1 MKCLGNTPKKSNENE
16 IILPLFLKYGIQN
29 GDKSKKFKKNIKNN
43 NTAHIISKKINC
55 FGNKVKNNNKKE
67 NYSKDNNIKND
78 GIKKKDFRP
87 FLYYKLKKKY
97 DSEIFTYNIK
107 KINELIFNI
116 PSKFTASFKDY
127 LLIEEDAE
135 FLKREYHKE
144 EFNKKFTK
152 IFFFYEKYSKTF
164 PNYTILSEGKY
175 MYRNILK
182 KQKMIDELQKIKE
195 EEEDKINSKII
206 MDPSNETI
214 FTNNTIESII
224 NQKDSFWINSLQDIM
239 HLDQNQGDSKTYEQI
254 NLIIQKINQF
264 ENIDKSNKQTIY
276 KKEFKKIRNLSKPL
290 YINQI
295 NPKLIQIKEKI
306 NQIKNYRNNCEINKN
321 LKNNKTIESSYN
333 SISTTIN
340 NKSFNNKGIII
351 NMNTNKVN
359 LYEDKK
365 DIFKKRIPCPNK
377 DSSYKKGTKEIEIE
391 RIGNLSNKYQKSF
404 NDKIQN
410 DSKFSNSMITNKI
423 KNYFKINVN
432 NYEKRKQLLNSTK
445 KNEFSYN
452 IGSLFNSRKDKCK
465 EFLTDKKLM
474 TVFNKYISN
483 KTKPFK
489 KSTYSNTESGIS
501 QNSINSHIKN
511 DYYII
516 TSHYTFNSRIN
527 NNREFLDSKRSYDN
541 TINIS
546 KKNNNYSNSNI
557 NISKN
562 SFLNHTFSSLKKNN
576 KMNFHKNNN
585 KKLKNKKLE
594 NVNKNKFYLKTQ
606 ILKNNNKNKSKNN
619 TKKMSFNNKIK
630 NIGERN
636 HLNHL
641 KTFCNLR
648 NNNNY
653 IINNISHSTNE
664 NQSAIIRKNKNG
676 TKVIITG
683 NHFGRNE
690 KYINL
695 KFACGNTFNT
705 NKTNRK
711 KIILMNK

>member
-1 MKCLGNTPKKSNENE
+1 MKCIRNTPKKSNEND
-16 IILPLFLKYGIQN
+16 IILSLILKYGIQI
-29 GDKSKKFKKNIKNN
+29 GDKSRIIKKNIKNH

-55 FGNKVKNNNKKE
+55 FDNKLKTKIKKE
-67 NYSKDNNIKND
+67 NYCKDIIKND
-78 GIKKKDFRP
+78 GIKKKDFRT

-144 EFNKKFTK
+144 EFKKKFKK
-152 IFFFYEKYSKTF
+152 IFFFYDKYSKTF
-164 PNYTILSEGKY
+164 PNYTILSEGKF
-175 MYRNILK
+175 MYRNILR

-195 EEEDKINSKII
+195 EEEDKINSKI
-206 MDPSNETI
+206 MDISNETI

-239 HLDQNQGDSKTYEQI
+239 HLDQNPNDSKTYEQI
-254 NLIIQKINQF
+254 NLIIQNINQF

-306 NQIKNYRNNCEINKN
+306 NQIKNYRNNFELNKN
-321 LKNNKTIESSYN
+321 MKNNRTIESSYN
-333 SISTTIN
+333 SFSTTIN
-340 NKSFNNKGIII
+340 NKSFNNKGIVI
-351 NMNTNKVN
+351 NINTNKTN
-359 LYEDKK
+359 LYEEKK
-365 DIFKKRIPCPNK
+365 EIFKKRIPCPNK
-377 DSSYKKGTKEIEIE
+377 DTSYKQGSKEIEIE

-404 NDKIQN
+404 NNKIKN

-445 KNEFSYN
+445 KSEYSYN
-452 IGSLFNSRKDKCK
+452 IGSLFNSRKDRCK

-474 TVFNKYISN
+474 TVFNKYINN

-489 KSTYSNTESGIS
+489 KNAYSNTESGIS

-516 TSHYTFNSRIN
+516 TSHYTLNSRIK
-527 NNREFLDSKRSYDN
+527 NRELLDSKRSYDN
-541 TINIS
+541 TTIHIT
-546 KKNNNYSNSNI
+546 KKNNNYSINNI
-557 NISKN
+557 NLSKN

-576 KMNFHKNNN
+576 KNNLYKNNN
-585 KKLKNKKLE
+585 KKSKTKKIE

-606 ILKNNNKNKSKNN
+606 ILKNKNKNNNKNKSNI
-619 TKKMSFNNKIK
+619 KKMSFNNNSK

-641 KTFCNLR
+641 KTFYNIKS
-648 NNNNY
+648 NNNY
-653 IINNISHSTNE
+653 ISNTTHSTIE
-664 NQSAIIRKNKNG
+664 NQSTIILKNKYG
-676 TKVIITG
+676 KKIILSG
-683 NHFGRNE
+683 NHLGRNE
-690 KYINL
+690 KYISL
-695 KFACGNTFNT
+695 KFAYGNTFNN
-705 NKTNRK
+705 NKSNRT
-711 KIILMNK
+711 KIILLNK